1 MTAGLAGW
9 FACAM
14 FASVAYSWTFYY
26 LLALTVAA
34 RELTRDR
41 LSLVNASPR
50 PVVTRSSAATTHG
63 FGQLAH
69 GVN

>member
-1 MTAGLAGW
+1 
-9 FACAM
+9 M

-41 LSLVNASPR
+41 LALVNAPPR
-50 PVVTRSSAATTHG
+50 PVVTRSSAGTAHG
-63 FGQLAH
+63 FGQLAPS
-69 GVN
+69 VN